1 MNSPPVIHVVGTNV
15 VLEEVDLGDDSH
27 DHDMID
33 LVYEPHQQGIITETT
48 PVFHSAVP
56 SGNENEKNATVAL
69 GMDREQNEIL
79 EQPQKIDEVVKTP
92 PDSSQPLTTPAATP
106 IPNKE
111 TPKKIK
117 TKKTRKDCPFSTV
130 VLIILLAIFAGFL
143 SGYIGYWVTREK
155 YEAQLAALRGMT
167 GVRRNT
173 TQIIVEEEPYEEEE
187 PPVGPTVEE
196 LRLPDA
202 LEPVWY
208 NGTLKMYLPGYVDL
222 PEGKN
227 FTTDGNIMIR
237 LAVKKPTDEIVLNAK
252 DLVFPT
258 DVNKV
263 KILTERPASRARRQ
277 TVIDSPEMKNSTEDG
292 MANSTREKLKNTT
305 GISGG
310 IPNDEMEIVEDEPVE
325 SPVKR
330 LMLVEGGPKVKKIL
344 YNSSLEKVFFTLDS
358 PLEAGTSVVLQLPFS
373 GRIPDNLTG
382 IFFSSYKKV
391 DGDSSL
397 LAVMDCQPASARKLF
412 PSFDEPSFVAPLT
425 LTILHPNGTTAR
437 GNAMEITDAEPTSD
451 PLWVKTSLDV
461 ARSLPT
467 SSTGFTLTNFDKAQ
481 TTTDTGTK
489 ISVYARPEAINL
501 TGYALD
507 TSVKAFEFLQ
517 KYLAVPPRSTKLD
530 VFALPEL
537 SKEAMCGDGLIL
549 VREDRLLYDPQV
561 DSIETKVQVA
571 QTICH
576 EFTKQ
581 WFGNVMGDSDLKALW
596 LNEAMAK
603 YMEYICVENIFA
615 GLDKNS
621 LQTVDSMEQALLDD
635 ARSSSHP
642 MSIEVVSPSGVTLMS
657 DEITNDKGA
666 ALLRMLNAIIGEEK
680 FQRGVQDFLK
690 AHHDHSVNTEKEN
703 LFDAWNNVVL
713 DLKSWDGEKLNVGD
727 FIDKWIKQMGYPVVE
742 IYRIDPHTVE
752 LTQRRFKLD
761 HLTPEKAKYRNALY
775 WYKWDVP
782 IFYQLNGKPQD
793 MVWLHEA
800 IRLPLNV
807 SDEILINPD
816 SLGFYRVN
824 YDDEGWAEI
833 ARQLELDHTKY
844 SPSARARFISDALA
858 LAEAGMLP
866 YETAFAVIS
875 YLPKETDYLPW
886 SVAVTALDNFYNR
899 LSDSDLEESANE
911 FVLEKLTPIFKL
923 IDLGSLNFDNGDDFL
938 ASTTRRRIAKLY
950 CKLSPDVCNEKLTNQ
965 FKKNLLAQCD
975 KNSSI
980 ASACSKV
987 PSIGRSMV
995 YCVGVAE
1002 GGDKDFKKIHELSRD
1017 EVNTGERTRL
1027 TEALACSKDP
1037 RKLRNL
1043 LYESIESEDGAVR
1056 KSNVQQLVTAM
1067 NDQLV
1072 GAEIITDFV
1081 LDNWKEL
1088 TNRFAQDPGNLQA
1101 VLGNAL
1107 DLNSERE
1114 IKQFERFLVDHKA
1127 TTRDLDAL
1135 KSQLETARNRQHW
1148 LKANRNTIKDLLS
1161 SNNNEK
1167 EL

>member
-1 MNSPPVIHVVGTNV
+1 
-15 VLEEVDLGDDSH
+15 
-27 DHDMID
+27 
-33 LVYEPHQQGIITETT
+33 
-48 PVFHSAVP
+48 
-56 SGNENEKNATVAL
+56 
-69 GMDREQNEIL
+69 
-79 EQPQKIDEVVKTP
+79 
-92 PDSSQPLTTPAATP
+92 
-106 IPNKE
+106 
-111 TPKKIK
+111 
-117 TKKTRKDCPFSTV
+117 
-130 VLIILLAIFAGFL
+130 
-143 SGYIGYWVTREK
+143 
-155 YEAQLAALRGMT
+155 
-167 GVRRNT
+167 

-208 NGTLKMYLPGYVDL
+208 NGTLKMYLPGYVEL

-252 DLVFPT
+252 DLTFPT

-277 TVIDSPEMKNSTEDG
+277 TMIDSPEVKNSTEDG

-305 GISGG
+305 EIKGE
-310 IPNDEMEIVEDEPVE
+310 IPNEMEIVEEEPIE

-344 YNSSLEKVFFTLDS
+344 YNNTLEKVFFTLDS

-373 GRIPDNLTG
+373 GQIPDNLTG
-382 IFFSSYKKV
+382 IFFSSYKKG

-412 PSFDEPSFVAPLT
+412 PSFDEPNFVAPLT

-489 ISVYARPEAINL
+489 IRVYARPEAINL
-501 TGYALD
+501 TGHALE

-642 MSIEVVSPSGVTLMS
+642 MSIEVVSPSGVSLMS

-666 ALLRMLNAIIGEEK
+666 ALLRMLNAVIGEEK

-690 AHHDHSVNTEKEN
+690 AHHDHSDTTEKEN

-742 IYRIDPHTVE
+742 VYRIDPHTVE
-752 LTQRRFKLD
+752 VTQRRFKLD

-833 ARQLELDHTKY
+833 ARQLEVDHT
-844 SPSARARFISDALA
+844 
-858 LAEAGMLP
+858 
-866 YETAFAVIS
+866 TAFAVIS

-886 SVAVTALDNFYNR
+886 SVAVTALENFYNR

-911 FVLEKLTPIFKL
+911 FVLEKLTPIFNL

-995 YCVGVAE
+995 YCVGVAQ
-1002 GGDKDFKKIHELSRD
+1002 GGDKDFKKIHELSQD
-1017 EVNTGERTRL
+1017 ELCL
-1027 TEALACSKDP
+1027 TTTNQQLIDFS
-1037 RKLRNL
+1037 L
-1043 LYESIESEDGAVR
+1043 LYESMESEDGAVR

-1072 GAEIITDFV
+1072 GAEIVTDFV

-1088 TNRFAQDPGNLQA
+1088 TNTFAQDRDNLQA

-1114 IKQFERFLVDHKA
+1114 IKQA
-1127 TTRDLDAL
+1127 
-1135 KSQLETARNRQHW
+1135 SNRLRTCKQ
-1148 LKANRNTIKDLLS
+1148 TS
-1161 SNNNEK
+1161 S
-1167 EL
+1167 